1 MANKKIRRISCGCK
15 GKEASGGMKDKTHIG
30 RNCHCNIDT
39 PKGKR
44 YKGITTVDIHKVKS
58 IVEYLSAYKR

>member
-1 MANKKIRRISCGCK
+1 MARKKISRISCGCK

-39 PKGKR
+39 PKGKSIQVSEA
-44 YKGITTVDIHKVKS
+44 KVDW
-58 IVEYLSAYKR
+58 IVFS

>member
-1 MANKKIRRISCGCK
+1 MKPQITCFCKSKKTNTNSPVTRGSKCRCF
-15 GKEASGGMKDKTHIG
+15 T
-30 RNCHCNIDT
+30 
-39 PKGKR
+39 KGKR